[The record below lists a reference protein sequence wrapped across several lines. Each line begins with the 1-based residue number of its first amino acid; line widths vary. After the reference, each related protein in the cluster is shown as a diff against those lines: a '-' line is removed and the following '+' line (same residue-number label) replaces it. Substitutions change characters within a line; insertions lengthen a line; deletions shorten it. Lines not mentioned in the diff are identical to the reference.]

1 MKKNIRPTKTKL
13 KTNKKIVRSTVKIK
27 DNFLPENKKTI
38 LVIEDERSLLD
49 VVNSRLQKRG
59 FGVMTARSVDEVFNA
74 GLAAEGVGIIAA
86 SSIKKALEYIQDL
99 EKIDAIWLD
108 HNLIGKEN
116 GFDLVKKIKA
126 NGGRWKKIPIFV
138 VSNSEGVD
146 IVKSYVRLG
155 VNKYYIKSNHRLDD
169 IIKDIHLHL
178 GA

>member
-1 MKKNIRPTKTKL
+1 MKTKKNIKIESAKIKSKTAAA
-13 KTNKKIVRSTVKIK
+13 KIVPQTNS
-27 DNFLPENKKTI
+27 KKTI

-49 VVNSRLQKRG
+49 VVNSRLQKKG

-74 GLAAEGVGIIAA
+74 GLEAEGVGIIAA